1 MAASSFSLSSPLSNP
16 LGRFTLHHISS
27 SSLFLCSA
35 AKMNSHIHRVP
46 ALNEEEIDSVAVKTF
61 ERYALPSSSLKRNGK
76 GISILWFRNDLRVLD
91 NDALY
96 KAWSSSETL
105 LPVYC
110 LDPRLFHTTHFFN
123 FPKTGGNVFNSQNQ
137 SFLWSWS
144 LTQSLCCVWQCFQ
157 L

>member
-1 MAASSFSLSSPLSNP
+1 MASPSFTLSSPLSNP
-16 LGRFTLHHISS
+16 LRRFTLHLHLHLSKPLSS

-35 AKMNSHIHRVP
+35 AKMNDHIHRVP
-46 ALNEEEIDSVAVKTF
+46 ALNEEEINSVAVKTF
-61 ERYALPSSSLKRNGK
+61 ERYALPSPAKRNGK

-123 FPKTGGNVFNSQNQ
+123 FPKTGGNVSNSQNQ
-137 SFLWSWS
+137 SFL
-144 LTQSLCCVWQCFQ
+144 
-157 L
+157 